1 MNGGYIILGLGIIL
15 FIYWCWWV
23 LKVKKDP
30 GPKRIEYLESIRK
43 TLDNPLRPYKL
54 YFKTKSGKKI
64 YNSWHFEPGNEND
77 DIIIVI
83 KDKIDNYGKEEIND

>member
-1 MNGGYIILGLGIIL
+1 MNGKYVILGFGIIL
-15 FIYWCWWV
+15 IINWCWWV

-43 TLDNPLRPYKL
+43 ILDNPLRPYKL

-64 YNSWHFEPGNEND
+64 YSSWYFEKSDEND
-77 DIIIVI
+77 DIIIVL
-83 KDKIDNYGKEEIND
+83 KDGKDINPRSKRS